1 MLVLA
6 RLSQVVGSRYLF
18 LFLDRP
24 AEILWILMILL
35 YGQCAFFLSRSV
47 RFVGSGS
54 LDLVCALGHVGCNL
68 LVAMCFEILILICWL
83 GVADCPFVVA
93 G

>member
-1 MLVLA
+1 MVLA
-6 RLSQVVGSRYLF
+6 RLFQGVGSRYLL
-18 LFLDRP
+18 LFLDGP
-24 AEILWILMILL
+24 AEILWIRMVLL

-54 LDLVCALGHVGCNL
+54 LDLVCALGHVGCSL

-83 GVADCPFVVA
+83 RVADCPFMVA